1 MKLTR
6 KLLAG
11 PYLIWMI
18 GFTIIPLALI
28 FYYGLTDAS
37 GERIRAEGSKGETG
51 GEGKPGKDG
60 TTPQLKIE
68 NDYWYISYDNGDS
81 WTQRISFC

>member
-37 GERIRAEGSKGETG
+37 GAFTLDNILAITDPQRANS
-51 GEGKPGKDG
+51 
-60 TTPQLKIE
+60 L
-68 NDYWYISYDNGDS
+68 W
-81 WTQRISFC
+81 